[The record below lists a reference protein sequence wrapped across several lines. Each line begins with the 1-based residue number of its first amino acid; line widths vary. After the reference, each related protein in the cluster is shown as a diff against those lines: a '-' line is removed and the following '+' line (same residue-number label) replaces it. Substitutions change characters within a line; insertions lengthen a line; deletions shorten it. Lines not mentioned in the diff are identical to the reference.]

1 MVKNIVI
8 ALVRGREPAT
18 TIKGAV
24 AMAAMRRLIG
34 VLVCVSLGAA
44 APARADVVTDWSAIT
59 ISTIGAGAPVRR
71 PRAV

>member
-34 VLVCVSLGAA
+34 VLICVSLCAA

-59 ISTIGAGAPVRR
+59 ISTIGAAPERQA
-71 PRAV
+71 PRL